1 MSEHWEEQMPAMCLR
16 EREEGWKTAL
26 VSDCNTGPEDNVEDF
41 PGLWVPDWQK
51 VRTHFPCF
59 QLFQKEKQD

>member
-1 MSEHWEEQMPAMCLR
+1 MPAMCLR

-41 PGLWVPDWQK
+41 PGL
-51 VRTHFPCF
+51 
-59 QLFQKEKQD
+59 